1 MESNLLMDFTVDKE
15 NSTVHIKREFN
26 ASLDHVWSA
35 WTEPEILDQW
45 WAPAPFTSKTKSME
59 FKVGGRRFYA
69 MVGPENQERWSFFEY
84 SSISPKTNFK
94 HSSTFCD
101 AEANPDPNIGSSY
114 WDVNFSK
121 QEDLT
126 IVSISIKRNSL
137 EELEKI
143 IETGFKEGF
152 TLILKN
158 LDTLLEEKNN

>member
-1 MESNLLMDFTVDKE
+1 METNLLMDFTVDKE

-35 WTEPEILDQW
+35 WTEPELLDQW

-69 MVGPENQERWSFFEY
+69 MVGPEGQERWSFFEY

-101 AEANPDPNIGSSY
+101 SEANPDPNIGSSY
-114 WDVNFSK
+114 WDLSFSE
-121 QEDLT
+121 QGDLT
-126 IVSISIKRNSL
+126 IVAIAIKRNSL
-137 EELEKI
+137 AELEKI

-152 TLILKN
+152 ALILKN
-158 LDTLLEEKNN
+158 LDTLLEEKSN

>member
-35 WTEPEILDQW
+35 WTEPELLDQW

-69 MVGPENQERWSFFEY
+69 MAGPENQERWSFFEY

-114 WDVNFSK
+114 WDVTFSE
-121 QEDLT
+121 QGDLT
-126 IVSISIKRNSL
+126 IVSIAIKRNSL
-137 EELEKI
+137 AELEKI